1 MKVVVLG
8 ASGTIGRALLPALAD
23 AGHDVVPVSRRP
35 REGWAVADVGDAQA
49 VARVLAGAEAVV
61 YLVHSLGAADFEERD
76 RRAARAV
83 AEEAERAGVRQIV
96 YLGGLGDDADELS
109 PHLRSRRETERELAS
124 GAVPVTTLRAAV
136 VVGPGSAAL
145 ESIRAL
151 VDRLPV
157 MVLPR
162 WGRTPTQPV
171 ALADV
176 VRYLVGVCG
185 LEAAYG
191 RTFDVGGPE
200 VFTYR
205 EMIERVARLRGRRV
219 RLVEVPVLTP
229 RLSSLWL
236 YLVTP
241 LSASV
246 TRPLVDGLRNPTVAA
261 DDDIRRLVPFELTTF
276 DEAARRALEA

>member
-1 MKVVVLG
+1 VKVVVLG
-8 ASGTIGRALLPALAD
+8 ASGTIGRALLPALAG

-49 VARVLAGAEAVV
+49 VARVLAGAQAVV

-261 DDDIRRLVPFELTTF
+261 DDEIRRLVPFELTTF